1 MQKRRRYRIFVGS
14 IKSEG
19 YLEEWIYN
27 SGNNVLIK
35 SERRL
40 FLPGIYFL
48 TLSPEGRYLYCAVKQ
63 EKDMATLYAIDITD
77 STSLRII
84 NCIYLQ
90 TSNISHLQINQ
101 AGTRL
106 LVTLFD
112 NGSLLEY
119 MLCQDGS
126 IGELMES
133 CDFAGLIPGESS
145 KNTSHLH
152 SAFFSPDDSLIA
164 VCDMGSNRLN
174 ILETEKDGKL
184 RIACSWN
191 VEPSAGPR
199 HTAFSPDGKWLG
211 VAMEKSSELV
221 IINLKEK
228 GKKHIMRIPAAP
240 INNEN
245 LPADIKF
252 SHDGK
257 HIYLSNRGFDSIEI
271 FSINTE
277 DEELILSDQKHIKT
291 KGWPRVIDLGKNEQY
306 LFVMNESYKDFW
318 SGLEIFRVDEMG
330 NVLEK
335 VLFHEMPMATAMA
348 VKEEEE

>member
-1 MQKRRRYRIFVGS
+1 MQKRRQYRIFVGS

-19 YLEEWIYN
+19 YLEEWIYD
-27 SGNNVLIK
+27 SDNNVLIK
-35 SERRL
+35 SRRRL
-40 FLPGIYFL
+40 HLPGIYFL
-48 TLSPEGRYLYCAVKQ
+48 ALSPDGRYLYCAAKQ
-63 EKDMATLYAIDITD
+63 EKDMAILYAIDITD
-77 STSLRII
+77 STSLHII
-84 NCIYLQ
+84 NSIYLQ

-106 LVTLFD
+106 LITLFD
-112 NGSLLEY
+112 NGILLEY

-126 IGELMES
+126 IGELKES
-133 CDFAGLIPGESS
+133 CDFTGLIPGENS

-164 VCDMGSNRLN
+164 VCDMGTNRLN
-174 ILETEKDGKL
+174 ILETEKNGKL
-184 RIACSWN
+184 KIACSWN

-221 IINLKEK
+221 IMNLKE
-228 GKKHIMRIPAAP
+228 KKHIMRIPAAP
-240 INNEN
+240 INDEN

-257 HIYLSNRGFDSIEI
+257 HIYLSNRGFDSIGV
-271 FSINTE
+271 FSIRTE
-277 DEELILSDQKHIKT
+277 DNELILSDLKHIKT
-291 KGWPRVIDLGKNEQY
+291 KGWPRVIDLGKNERY
-306 LFVMNESYKDFW
+306 LFVMNESYKDYW
-318 SGLEIFRVDEMG
+318 SGLEIFRVDETE

-335 VLFHEMPMATAMA
+335 VMFHEMPMGTAMA
-348 VKEEEE
+348 VKEEE

>member
-1 MQKRRRYRIFVGS
+1 MQKRRQYRIFVGS

-19 YLEEWIYN
+19 YLEEWIYD
-27 SGNNVLIK
+27 SDNNVLIK
-35 SERRL
+35 SRRRL
-40 FLPGIYFL
+40 HLPGIYFL
-48 TLSPEGRYLYCAVKQ
+48 ALSPDGRYLYCAAKQ
-63 EKDMATLYAIDITD
+63 EKDMAILYAIDITD
-77 STSLRII
+77 STSLHII
-84 NCIYLQ
+84 NSIYLQ

-106 LVTLFD
+106 LITLFD
-112 NGSLLEY
+112 NGILLEY

-126 IGELMES
+126 IGELKES
-133 CDFAGLIPGESS
+133 CDFTGLIPGENS

-164 VCDMGSNRLN
+164 VCDMGTNRLN
-174 ILETEKDGKL
+174 ILETEKNGKL
-184 RIACSWN
+184 KIACSWN

-221 IINLKEK
+221 IMNLKE
-228 GKKHIMRIPAAP
+228 KKHIMRIPAAP
-240 INNEN
+240 INDEN

-257 HIYLSNRGFDSIEI
+257 HIYLSNRGFDSIGV
-271 FSINTE
+271 FSIRTE
-277 DEELILSDQKHIKT
+277 DNELILSDLKHIKT
-291 KGWPRVIDLGKNEQY
+291 KVWKRVIELVKNERY
-306 LFVMNESYKDFW
+306 LFVMNESYKDYW
-318 SGLEIFRVDEMG
+318 SGLEIFRVDETE

-335 VLFHEMPMATAMA
+335 VMFHEMPMATAMA
-348 VKEEEE
+348 VKEEE